1 MKCTQTAL
9 TFNLLPLSFST
20 LEDLVTNPAKYGRN
34 LLKMINNDA
43 CGYMAKR
50 YAEVQDEIQ
59 SMTVDIGKKL
69 NHTSTLKCTLKM

>member
-69 NHTSTLKCTLKM
+69 NLTSTLKCTLKM